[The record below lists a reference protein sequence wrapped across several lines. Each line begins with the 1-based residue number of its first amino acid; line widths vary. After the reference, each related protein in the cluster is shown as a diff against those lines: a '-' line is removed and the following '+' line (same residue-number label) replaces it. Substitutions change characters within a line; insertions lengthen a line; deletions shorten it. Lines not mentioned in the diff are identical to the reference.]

1 MEKKAY
7 VYILRCAD
15 QTLYTGYTTDLKR
28 RLAEH
33 QAGSRKCKYTMA
45 RSRRPV
51 EVAGAW
57 SIELPRGNA
66 LKVEAFIKTLPK
78 KKKLML
84 VENANQLSTCYAEK
98 KEHLIQCKPVE
109 RSELNQISDS
119 IS

>member
-7 VYILRCAD
+7 VYVLRCAD
-15 QTLYTGYTTDLKR
+15 NTLYTGYTTDLKR

-51 EVAGAW
+51 EIASAW
-57 SIELPRGNA
+57 CIELPRGNA
-66 LKVEAFIKTLPK
+66 LKVEAFIKALPK
-78 KKKLML
+78 SKKEILI
-84 VENANQLSTCYAEK
+84 ENPSQLSKWYTDK
-98 KEHLIQCKPVE
+98 KEHMVQCQPVE
-109 RSELNQISDS
+109 GTDINKISAT